1 MPRRRR
7 NYHSLVKHNDG
18 APLKT
23 RNVTWAEFSTWEPS
37 FEGKCSWTSGAQAHG
52 IRYERKV
59 QRYLTAECNGHYVP
73 APWFR
78 YCVHNHPHWHYCQPD
93 GLLFDYNR
101 NLITIVEIKLA
112 HSLQAW
118 WQVQNLY
125 RPVISFVFGSRWSLA
140 ACEVTAHHDPATIFP
155 ICLHHITRLS
165 LLQPEQFGLY
175 ILRER
180 KLNEYARS
188 TRSIG

>member
-1 MPRRRR
+1 MTCRQHLHRR
-7 NYHSLVKHNDG
+7 HNCRSSVN
-18 APLKT
+18 

-37 FEGKCSWTSGAQAHG
+37 FEGKRSRSTGAQANG

-59 QRYLTAECNGHYVP
+59 QRYLTALCSGHYVP

-78 YCVHNHPHWHYCQPD
+78 YCTHNHPHWHYCQPD
-93 GLLFDYNR
+93 GLLFNYNR
-101 NLITIVEIKLA
+101 NLITIVEIKLG

-125 RPVISFVFGSRWSLA
+125 RPVINFVFGSRWSLA
-140 ACEVTAHHDPATIFP
+140 ACEVTARHDPAIAFP
-155 ICLHHITRLS
+155 NSLQHITRLS
-165 LLQPEQFGLY
+165 ALQPNLFGLY

-180 KLNEYARS
+180 KLNEHARS
-188 TRSIG
+188 TCASG